1 MNKKYIYGL
10 WYEGQEH
17 NPEASWDNDEAEWFD
32 TCAEAIDAAQ
42 ELIDAGTP
50 GEDIVVMK
58 FDREYQDCMWDDYMR
73 FDDEGYHWW
82 GEWPDNFYRPVNY
95 DEGDY
100 DEEEEDEEEEG

>member
-1 MNKKYIYGL
+1 MNKKYIYAM
-10 WYEGQEH
+10 WYHGEDH
-17 NPEASWDNDEAEWFD
+17 DPEASWDNDDAEWFN

-58 FDREYQDCMWDDYMR
+58 FDREYQNCMWDDYMR
-73 FDDEGYHWW
+73 FDNEGYHWW
-82 GEWPDNFYRPVNY
+82 GEWPENFFRPVDY

-100 DEEEEDEEEEG
+100 DDEEEEEED